1 LSSSEGCWCTSV
13 WENLWQKTSL
23 NWLMNWFKLQKTSP
37 RQFQSSPLNFL
48 ESCGIVMVPV
58 HPFLVKKLD
67 WTRLLNTNHA
77 ILEYIQL
84 VSLVAQNVF
93 CVTNFRLTRKHDG
106 VYLTTVVANCLK
118 WFGLEKLVCFL
129 FSFFFFNPS

>member
-1 LSSSEGCWCTSV
+1 VVLDGWIAPILVS
-13 WENLWQKTSL
+13 
-23 NWLMNWFKLQKTSP
+23 
-37 RQFQSSPLNFL
+37 FL
-48 ESCGIVMVPV
+48 GIVVV
-58 HPFLVKKLD
+58 WFSNGIIH
-67 WTRLLNTNHA
+67 HA

-93 CVTNFRLTRKHDG
+93 YLTNFRLTEKHNG
-106 VYLTTVVANCLK
+106 VYLAMVVANCLK